1 MKLIMFLIDILMTLT
16 NTKIFIIIVAITV
29 FAKKIAFTVY
39 GLRKTIESYIDVTE
53 NENKK
58 IIIKL
63 KKAGK
68 EKEYEL
74 KYIRIK
80 NNLKEIKKYFNL
92 VLKNKKYI
100 LREIES
106 NDFFDFK
113 KKAMIYVRNANPV
126 FEKLSVSFLPEK
138 ELKNII
144 IEMVQ
149 LDIAELEKSDFKT
162 LTEKYVYRKFL
173 KELNK
178 AK

>member
-1 MKLIMFLIDILMTLT
+1 MVDDLIQILILLG
-16 NTKIFIIIVAITV
+16 IIIFV
-29 FAKKIAFTVY
+29 KKFGFTVI
-39 GLRKTIESYIDVTE
+39 GLRKLIKGYIDVTE
-53 NENKK
+53 NPNRKIVLTVKRKIFGIFDKNK
-58 IIIKL
+58 
-63 KKAGK
+63 A
-68 EKEYEL
+68 YEL
-74 KYIRIK
+74 KYIKVK
-80 NNLKEIKKYFNL
+80 NNIKEVKEYFDI
-92 VLKNKKYI
+92 VLKDKEYI
-100 LREIES
+100 LREVES
-106 NDFFDFK
+106 NKFFDFK

>member
-1 MKLIMFLIDILMTLT
+1 
-16 NTKIFIIIVAITV
+16 
-29 FAKKIAFTVY
+29 
-39 GLRKTIESYIDVTE
+39 
-53 NENKK
+53 
-58 IIIKL
+58 
-63 KKAGK
+63 
-68 EKEYEL
+68 
-74 KYIRIK
+74 
-80 NNLKEIKKYFNL
+80 
-92 VLKNKKYI
+92 
-100 LREIES
+100 
-106 NDFFDFK
+106 
-113 KKAMIYVRNANPV
+113 MIYVRNTNPV